1 MPATADRDGQSVAE
15 YGAQEDQGSLGSD
28 RQRVHYCGE
37 WYPARKRMRPI
48 EDSLDA
54 VAPEFE
60 DIGPINAAKCGLPS
74 SPRSTNYIWP
84 ARLRT

>member
-1 MPATADRDGQSVAE
+1 
-15 YGAQEDQGSLGSD
+15 
-28 RQRVHYCGE
+28 
-37 WYPARKRMRPI
+37 MRPI